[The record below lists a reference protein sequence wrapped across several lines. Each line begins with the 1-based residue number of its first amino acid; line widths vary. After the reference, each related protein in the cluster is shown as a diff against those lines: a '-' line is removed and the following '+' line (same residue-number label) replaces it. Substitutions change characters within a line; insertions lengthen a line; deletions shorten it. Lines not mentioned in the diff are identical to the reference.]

1 VGPRVSLEPA
11 FSLAVPGVVANVEQN
26 TSAEVV
32 VAVQA
37 PRAQP
42 SWAGVLYGGVTSLTA
57 LAACLWAP
65 IWIPE
70 AGVAFI
76 VPVLGVAVGV
86 LAHHLSGSARDVS
99 ARRHRALN
107 RARAAFV
114 AEGVHRTRER
124 TGVLLL
130 IDEEEGRVEIVV
142 DTGVE
147 GALAM
152 GRLAQVRFGGG
163 TDGRDLTNLQAV
175 LDGTRAMGLLLAD
188 ALPATPDDNPDELDN
203 TPRMLP

>member
-1 VGPRVSLEPA
+1 M
-11 FSLAVPGVVANVEQN
+11 VANIEQN

-70 AGVAFI
+70 ACVAFI
-76 VPVLGVAVGV
+76 VPGMGVAVGV
-86 LAHHLSGSARDVS
+86 LAHHLSRSARDVS

-124 TGVLLL
+124 TGLLLL
-130 IDEEEGRVEIVV
+130 IDEEEGRV
-142 DTGVE
+142 
-147 GALAM
+147 
-152 GRLAQVRFGGG
+152 
-163 TDGRDLTNLQAV
+163 
-175 LDGTRAMGLLLAD
+175 
-188 ALPATPDDNPDELDN
+188 
-203 TPRMLP
+203 